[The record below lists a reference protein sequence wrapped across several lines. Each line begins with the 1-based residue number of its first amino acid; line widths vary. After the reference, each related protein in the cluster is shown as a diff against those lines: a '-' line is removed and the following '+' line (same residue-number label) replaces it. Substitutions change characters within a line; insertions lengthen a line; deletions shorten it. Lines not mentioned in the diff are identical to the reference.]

1 MTTTID
7 LIQAKLATIPDVG
20 SKLGTFVRMSG
31 MLAVVNVGSSS
42 VTIPVSGFYP
52 PIEGMS
58 VQLERR
64 NGALIVT
71 GPSQQLPALGVMT
84 SAGTPKA
91 TVLAGGVEYT
101 LGMRDTYTPTI
112 GDDVEINWFSGLI
125 QGKVKGLTVALEPEE
140 NQPVPPSRFENLLIQ
155 AADSGSYISRWW
167 TNDVYNGDSNT
178 GAWFYASRVADA
190 LRGAT
195 ITKAE
200 INLNPRQA
208 SGNSPQVGTHTSG
221 SKPSGNVAVSNQVP
235 LEPRSGWVEIPLS
248 WMAVLQAGGGIGVTR
263 SGYTIWRG
271 TDADRGLS
279 GALRFT
285 GTR

>member
-1 MTTTID
+1 MASATEQI
-7 LIQAKLATIPDVG
+7 LSKLATIPDVG
-20 SKLGTFVRMSG
+20 SKLGTFIRMSG
-31 MLAVVNVGSSS
+31 QLAVVNVGSSAI
-42 VTIPVSGFYP
+42 TIPVSGFYP
-52 PIEGMS
+52 PIANMS

-125 QGKVKGLTVALEPEE
+125 QGKVKGLAVV
-140 NQPVPPSRFENLLIQ
+140 VPPLENPPATSAPFENLLIQ

-167 TNDVYNGDSNT
+167 TNDVYNGDNNT

-195 ITKAE
+195 VSKIE
-200 INLNPRQA
+200 IYLNPRQA

-221 SKPSGNVAVSNQVP
+221 SKPGGNVAVSNQVG
-235 LEPRSGWVEIPLS
+235 LEPRTGWVQLPLS
-248 WMAVLQAGGGIGVTR
+248 WAAVLQAGGGIGVTR

-271 TDADRGLS
+271 TGSDALS
-279 GALRFT
+279 GALRFS